1 MKTNTGVESRI
12 KSDDLAPSPA
22 SEPTLL
28 KEGDSEHRPEIQPD
42 GDESQPDGETTVEAE
57 TKQSFFNRHR
67 WLLAVVGASALTFG
81 AVSGWRWW
89 QFIHTHVSTDNAQIE
104 GHISPVAPKIS
115 ATVQKVLV
123 KDGELVK
130 AGQTLVILQDEDLQL
145 KIQQNEAN
153 LNAAKAQLKSSAD
166 TGSLTANTNTTQIQ
180 QAESNL
186 AAQQAGVVAAET
198 NVKQAESEIKAAEA
212 QLQQAELGVSAA
224 KSQLEGALA
233 GVEAQKARIR
243 QAESGVS
250 AARAKVVQAETEVNK
265 TKTDLQRYE
274 YLFGQGAI
282 PAQQQDT
289 ARAAFNSAR
298 ANLTV
303 ANEGVGQAEA
313 QVNDA
318 RAQLQQAQAQVK
330 SVQSQLQQAQ
340 AQVDSARARLQ
351 QAEAQVD
358 NSRAQVQKSI
368 AEADAS
374 RSQVAETK
382 ASTQKVVVQQDQTES
397 AQAQVKE
404 AEAALALARQQL
416 EYTVIKAPVSGY
428 VGQLTGEVGQKVQPG
443 QPLLAVVPLQTEEIY
458 VRANFKETELKDL
471 RVGEPAEVRV
481 DAYPGEVFRAKVEG
495 LSPATGA
502 QFALLPPDNATG
514 NFNKV
519 VQWLPVRLTFLPDA
533 DPQHKLRA
541 GLSVYVTVNTAA
553 VEKGQ

>member
-1 MKTNTGVESRI
+1 MKTNTAVESRV
-12 KSDDLAPSPA
+12 KSDDLEQSVA
-22 SEPTLL
+22 SEPVLL
-28 KEGDSEHRPEIQPD
+28 KEGESESRPEIKPD
-42 GDESQPDGETTVEAE
+42 GDESKPDGETTVEAK
-57 TKQSFFNRHR
+57 TKPSFFNRQR
-67 WLLAVVGASALTFG
+67 WLLAVVGASALAFG
-81 AVSGWRWW
+81 GVSGWRWW
-89 QFIHTHVSTDNAQIE
+89 QFQHTHVSTENAQIE

-115 ATVQKVLV
+115 ATVKQVLV
-123 KDGELVK
+123 KDGDLVK

-145 KIQQNEAN
+145 KIQQMEAN

-166 TGSLTANTNTTQIQ
+166 TVSLTANTNTTQIQ
-180 QAESNL
+180 QAQSNL
-186 AAQQAGVVAAET
+186 EAQQAAVVAAET

-224 KSQLEGALA
+224 KSQVEGALA
-233 GVEAQKARIR
+233 GVEAQKARVR

-250 AARAKVVQAETEVNK
+250 AARAKVVQAETEVSK

-289 ARAAFNSAR
+289 ARAAFNTAQ

-330 SVQSQLQQAQ
+330 SAQSQLQQAQ
-340 AQVDSARARLQ
+340 AQVESARSRLQ
-351 QAEAQVD
+351 QAEAQAD
-358 NSRAQVQKSI
+358 NARAQVQKSV
-368 AEADAS
+368 AQADAS

-397 AQAQVKE
+397 AQAQVKQ

-416 EYTVIKAPVSGY
+416 EYTVIQAPVSGY

-443 QPLLAVVPLQTEEIY
+443 QPLLAVVPLETEAIY

-471 RVGEPAEVRV
+471 RVGERAEVRV

-519 VQWLPVRLTFLPDA
+519 VQWLPVRLSFLPEA

-541 GLSVYVTVNTAA
+541 GLSVTVTVNTAA